1 MGVLVKAALLTS
13 LLFSSASA
21 ILTITA
27 KGAKLFTSDGKQFF
41 NKGVAYQATPD
52 DPLVNLNQCTL
63 DVNLMKTMGVN
74 SIRVYHVDPQQN
86 HDACMKVLADAGIYV
101 WLDMDTFTTYIT
113 QDNPY
118 WNAFQYSRY
127 AEVMDAFIKYDNIAG
142 FWVANEA
149 INTAAGSGAA
159 PFIKA
164 AVADMKAYRDS
175 KNYRKVP
182 IGYSA
187 ADIAEL
193 RPYLQNYLAC
203 GPVDNARIDFFGLN
217 SYEWCGDNTYQGSGY
232 PVLQAQAVNYSQ
244 VIFFSETGCN
254 VGRPR
259 LWQDQSSILGPDM
272 VDNWSGAI
280 AYEWVEETNNYGL
293 VNYGSPG
300 GTVLSGTPTPI
311 QPDFTNLANQWK
323 TLNPKGVSQAAYT
336 PSLSPPACPQ
346 STAGGWLVNGD
357 VSVPTLG
364 VAAVTKVPLSS
375 AGASTATNP
384 GASGTSNI
392 MAPDNSTSST
402 TSGNA
407 VSSTSENLTS
417 FIPASMSSILSSLL
431 TASAVSTTRASNMG
445 SVAAATTS
453 ASTSSTAGGVAVRDV
468 SGGIGFGGF
477 VLAVL
482 EYLLL

>member
-27 KGAKLFTSDGKQFF
+27 KGSKLFTS
-41 NKGVAYQATPD
+41 VAYQATPE

-74 SIRVYHVDPQQN
+74 SIRVYHVNPQAN
-86 HDACMKVLADAGIYV
+86 HDACMKVFADAGIYV

-118 WNAFQYSRY
+118 WNAFQFSRY

-149 INTAAGSGAA
+149 INNAAGSGAA
-159 PFIKA
+159 LFIKA

-175 KNYRKVP
+175 KNYRNVP

-203 GPVDNARIDFFGLN
+203 GSSDNARIDFFGLN

-232 PVLQAQAVNYSQ
+232 PVLQAQAANYSQ

-259 LWQDQSSILGPDM
+259 LWQDQASILGRDM
-272 VDNWSGAI
+272 VDTWSGAI

-300 GTVLSGTPTPI
+300 GTVLSGTPTAI
-311 QPDFTNLANQWK
+311 QPDFTNLVNQWK
-323 TLNPKGVSQAAYT
+323 TLNPTGVQQAAYT

-364 VAAVTKVPLSS
+364 VAAVTKVPISTV
-375 AGASTATNP
+375 GAAVATNP
-384 GASGTSNI
+384 GASAT
-392 MAPDNSTSST
+392 
-402 TSGNA
+402 
-407 VSSTSENLTS
+407 
-417 FIPASMSSILSSLL
+417 
-431 TASAVSTTRASNMG
+431 TTRASKMG
-445 SVAAATTS
+445 PEAAVLTS
-453 ASTSSTAGGVAVRDV
+453 ASVASTAGGAVVGGV